1 MHGQACKRVRE
12 WYEQIVLALDKIMS
26 KNPNS
31 KWVSY
36 QSNLLISS
44 TVFQITFLKDILSV
58 TNILCL
64 ILQSDRKNFAAVS
77 WTVKSTI
84 AILEDIQNNVNS
96 THLQNF
102 KKTDEIIQKL
112 SAIEMHTIASGTT
125 RKKHKIDTVA
135 WTNEFHKKV
144 IGPFITA
151 LVAEISQVFHLSEF
165 PVLQALLTLDP
176 KAFPDTGSEE
186 FQTYRNNSLRIL
198 CN

>member
-1 MHGQACKRVRE
+1 
-12 WYEQIVLALDKIMS
+12 MS
-26 KNPNS
+26 KNLNS

-44 TVFQITFLKDILSV
+44 TLFQITFLKDILSV
-58 TNILCL
+58 ANILCL

-96 THLQNF
+96 IHLQNF

-125 RKKHKIDTVA
+125 RKKQNWHCGLNK
-135 WTNEFHKKV
+135 W
-144 IGPFITA
+144 
-151 LVAEISQVFHLSEF
+151 ISQKSDGTIYYSLSCWNFTSVSFIRVPGFTGFVNTWSKSF
-165 PVLQALLTLDP
+165 PWHWKRGVSDLQ
-176 KAFPDTGSEE
+176 KQFSEN
-186 FQTYRNNSLRIL
+186 FM
-198 CN
+198 